1 MSNIMA
7 FPCPA
12 TFDPQG
18 NIIAYHEPGMNLRD
32 YFAAA
37 ALPGLV
43 ALYAGNPMLIATYAY
58 IQADAMLMRR
68 GKP

>member
-1 MSNIMA
+1 MSNIPA
-7 FPCPA
+7 FPTTEFYDEKIVGVA
-12 TFDPQG
+12 
-18 NIIAYHEPGMNLRD
+18 PGMTLRD

-43 ALYAGNPMLIATYAY
+43 ALYAGNPTLIATDAY